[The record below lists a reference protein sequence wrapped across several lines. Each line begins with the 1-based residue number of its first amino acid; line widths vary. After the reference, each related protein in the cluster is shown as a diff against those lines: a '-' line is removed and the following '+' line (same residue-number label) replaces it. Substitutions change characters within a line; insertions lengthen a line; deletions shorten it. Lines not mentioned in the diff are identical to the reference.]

1 MKITKS
7 REICVIKPSEMQK
20 FPFMIKERLV
30 WEIQKDFFR
39 RFVTYGQR
47 KEILKPAKFEATRF
61 NECFSSV
68 GENLAKKN

>member
-39 RFVTYGQR
+39 RSVTYGQR
-47 KEILKPAKFEATRF
+47 KEILKPAKFQPLDLI
-61 NECFSSV
+61 NISQV
-68 GENLAKKN
+68 